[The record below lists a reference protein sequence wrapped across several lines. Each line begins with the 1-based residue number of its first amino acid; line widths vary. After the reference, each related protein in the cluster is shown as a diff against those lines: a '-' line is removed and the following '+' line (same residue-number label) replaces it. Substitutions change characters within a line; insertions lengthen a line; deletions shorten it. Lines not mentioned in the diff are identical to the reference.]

1 MFRQTIAD
9 AAVSLAKEYSHDQ
22 VQPRHIWA
30 AVARHFRLRPEVAP
44 TLVSTQTALN
54 PKGTAYTTPLLS
66 AEAEQ
71 LLRSFRD
78 EDATVSALLSAFARS
93 AGGTTAAVSN
103 ATATAS
109 ATVRQQPLEAKP
121 PQSPDAA
128 LHPAQPQTVT
138 AVLAELDALIGLTA
152 VKSQV
157 RRLLS
162 VVQANTERRNGGLP
176 EVAANLHLVFSGPPG
191 TGKTTVARIIARLY
205 AAAGALPGSKFVEA
219 GRVDLVA
226 GYVGQT
232 ALKTSDAI
240 KRSIPGVLFIDEAY
254 ALTQSHGEDYGA
266 EAIATI
272 VKAVED
278 HRRQFAVIVAG
289 YEDEMNEFISSN
301 PGLRSRFSTTI
312 QFPNFTP
319 DELSLVFA
327 SLAAGAGMTLAD
339 GVLARASEIFARAI
353 KSPGFGNAR
362 FARTLFE
369 ESFARMAARAADDG
383 KVELHEL
390 HVLTPNDLAWDGS
403 DATGTRPRI
412 GFLSS
417 DS

>member
-1 MFRQTIAD
+1 MFRKSIAD
-9 AAVSLAKEYSHDQ
+9 AALSFAKEYSHAQ

-30 AVARHFRLRPEVAP
+30 AVARHFRGRPEIAAWVTSA
-44 TLVSTQTALN
+44 QHALA
-54 PKGTAYTTPLLS
+54 PKGSSYETPALS

-78 EDATVSALLSAFARS
+78 EDAAIAALLNAFTNGGGASPFSAS
-93 AGGTTAAVSN
+93 APTSNEAQQAQQQSVQAQPSAQPNSTTAVS
-103 ATATAS
+103 
-109 ATVRQQPLEAKP
+109 
-121 PQSPDAA
+121 
-128 LHPAQPQTVT
+128 QPQTVD
-138 AVLAELDALIGLTA
+138 AVLAELDGLIGLDA

-162 VVQANTERRNGGLP
+162 VVQANGERRKAGLP
-176 EVAANLHLVFSGPPG
+176 EVASNLHLVFSGPPG

-205 AAAGALPGSKFVEA
+205 SAAGALPGSNFVEA

-232 ALKTSDAI
+232 ALKTNDAI
-240 KRSIPGVLFIDEAY
+240 KRSMPGVLFIDEAY
-254 ALTQSHGEDYGA
+254 SLTQNHGQDFGA

-278 HRRQFAVIVAG
+278 HRRQLAVIVAG
-289 YEDEMNEFISSN
+289 YDDEMNEFIASN

-319 DELSLVFA
+319 HELALVFA
-327 SLAAGAGMTLAD
+327 RLAEGAGMSLAN
-339 GVLARASEIFARAI
+339 GVLPRASDIFAKAM
-353 KSPGFGNAR
+353 KLPAFGNAR

-369 ESFARMAARAADDG
+369 ESFARMATRAADDG
-383 KVELHEL
+383 RVELHEL
-390 HVLTPNDLAWDGS
+390 HEIAPNDLVWDGGDVS
-403 DATGTRPRI
+403 GTRGRI
-412 GFLSS
+412 GF
-417 DS
+417 